1 MNSMNARDAS
11 RPKLSLRYDAIH
23 AQRGGRE
30 NANPGLMAT
39 AELRRVVAT
48 MID

>member
-1 MNSMNARDAS
+1 MNTLNARDAS
-11 RPKLSLRYDAIH
+11 RPKLTLRFGAIH
-23 AQRGGRE
+23 AQRGARE